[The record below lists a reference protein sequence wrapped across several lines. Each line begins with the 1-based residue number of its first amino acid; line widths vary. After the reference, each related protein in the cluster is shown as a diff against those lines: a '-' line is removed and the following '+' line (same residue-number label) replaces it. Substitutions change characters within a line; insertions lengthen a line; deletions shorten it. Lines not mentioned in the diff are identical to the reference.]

1 MFPWTLGCMYTYI
14 NSSIMRPC
22 MRPSIYPIPYHSS
35 HPILSHAIHT
45 ILPIP
50 SIHPSIHPEVL
61 TYRNTLNA
69 NILIVSYRLFYLH
82 FNYKNNRFLISD
94 TYGNFRM
101 PLQHVWYHKRRSQ
114 LPSRDRAVHVQ
125 AEYSSSYVF

>member
-1 MFPWTLGCMYTYI
+1 MDAWMHVYVHKFVDHASMHA
-14 NSSIMRPC
+14 SIHLSHPI
-22 MRPSIYPIPYHSS
+22 PFIPFYPIPCYPYYPS
-35 HPILSHAIHT
+35 H
-45 ILPIP
+45 
-50 SIHPSIHPEVL
+50 SIHPEVF